1 MTQQM
6 ERTTDKRRERFEAEA
21 RAKLKE
27 LGIDSIDALVKRAA
41 PRVTHEVDLLTMS
54 AVRADHDQAPRPH
67 TPPQVRVVING
78 EVNEPKTVREFDGQA
93 LYSTPGLRGEELVL
107 YMFTSM
113 EKMSD
118 HLRSQS
124 RDLPLVRH
132 ETTIGTSNP
141 DGCPV
146 NARYSEND
154 HGGGDWLWNGP
165 ALGWLDLKK
174 VGRGYFHLGDWNDI
188 ISSTDF
194 CRWHVTLF
202 DRPNYGGNR
211 FEIPG
216 GIAVNHLTPFGWND
230 CVSSTFN
237 WGRRF

>member
-1 MTQQM
+1 MTQHM
-6 ERTTDKRRERFEAEA
+6 ESTTDERRKGIEAEA
-21 RAKLKE
+21 RAKLAE
-27 LGIDSIDALVKRAA
+27 LGIDALVKRVE

-54 AVRADHDQAPRPH
+54 AVDHDQSPRPH
-67 TPPQVRVVING
+67 TPPQVPVVING
-78 EVNEPKTVREFDGQA
+78 EVNEPRTVHEFDGQA
-93 LYSTPGLRGEELVL
+93 LYSTPGFRKEELVL
-107 YMFTSM
+107 YMFTDM

-118 HLRSQS
+118 HLRTQ
-124 RDLPLVRH
+124 RLDRPLVRH

-141 DGCPV
+141 DSCPV
-146 NARYSEND
+146 NARYSEHD

-174 VGRGYFHLGDWNDI
+174 VGRGFLHLGDWNDI

-211 FEIPG
+211 FEIPA